1 MNAFSWVT
9 DCPRRHIR
17 VVLWLCFIHLQLFW
31 LLTNQ
36 LLRCQG
42 NGEPWPHIFSL
53 WPSAYP
59 AVSEVLHLTYS
70 CWLRHSINCG
80 TLWAVS
86 CLVSC
91 SECQRKRQHSLRSR
105 MLIFSQVLSI
115 FFQTKTTH
123 LHRNV
128 TSPIYRINLPVSLQ
142 NP

>member
-1 MNAFSWVT
+1 MS
-9 DCPRRHIR
+9 HGS
-17 VVLWLCFIHLQLFW
+17 VLFTCNLLW

-42 NGEPWPHIFSL
+42 NGEPWPHIFPL

-59 AVSEVLHLTYS
+59 GVSEVLHLTYS
-70 CWLRHSINCG
+70 CQLRHRINCG
-80 TLWAVS
+80 TLRAVS

-91 SECQRKRQHSLRSR
+91 SECQQKRQHSLRSR
-105 MLIFSQVLSI
+105 MPTFSQVLSI

-128 TSPIYRINLPVSLQ
+128 TSIYRINLPVSLQ
-142 NP
+142 KPIVWTI